1 MLWAHPQYRLREQGI
16 LDSQWLA
23 LCGTDAIHTVNLSK
37 SNQKMCTNGEGK
49 KEVHLV
55 GKLHDGEELAL
66 VLVHFCQAI
75 DFAFWKGI
83 FPMAAC
89 EVLSLGVE
97 FWQSL
102 QALLA

>member
-1 MLWAHPQYRLREQGI
+1 
-16 LDSQWLA
+16 LDFQQPA
-23 LCGTDAIHTVNLSK
+23 LCGTDAIHTLNLSK
-37 SNQKMCTNGEGK
+37 NNLSLWTDGEGI
-49 KEVHLV
+49 EVVHLV